1 MSSGQILLHIYVSR
15 PIKIMYVLN
24 KIALMESNNELN
36 TLQYTLKITITIKL
50 KSNDKILLYT
60 NIIII
65 FSQHFDWST
74 KIP

>member
-1 MSSGQILLHIYVSR
+1 
-15 PIKIMYVLN
+15 MYVLN
-24 KIALMESNNELN
+24 TIALMESNNELN
-36 TLQYTLKITITIKL
+36 ILQYPLKITIKL

-65 FSQHFDWST
+65 FSQHFDWSR